1 MQVYDQNGNPVNPP
15 QNQNVNP
22 VYVQYQGVPQQP
34 AKEPMSVGAWLITLL
49 ITSIP
54 ILNIIML
61 FNWAFGGNKDERENY
76 SKAAL
81 LWMLICIIL
90 SICLVGCVGCAALA
104 ALDGMDL

>member
-1 MQVYDQNGNPVNPP
+1 MT
-15 QNQNVNP
+15 
-22 VYVQYQGVPQQP
+22 
-34 AKEPMSVGAWLITLL
+34 VGAWLITLL

-61 FNWAFGGNKDERENY
+61 FIWDFGGNKDERENY

-90 SICLVGCVGCAALA
+90 TVCLVGCVGCAALA
-104 ALDGMDL
+104 ALDGMDF

>member
-1 MQVYDQNGNPVNPP
+1 
-15 QNQNVNP
+15 
-22 VYVQYQGVPQQP
+22 
-34 AKEPMSVGAWLITLL
+34 MSVGAWLITLL

-61 FNWAFGGNKDERENY
+61 FIWAFSGNKDERENY

-90 SICLVGCVGCAALA
+90 TVCLVGCVGCAALA